1 MKGLFMAHMDLP
13 GQGKQGGCGFQRVS
27 ELGQDSGAVCSAAE
41 WTPPGDG
48 VPPTTVSHLSRSS
61 P

>member
-1 MKGLFMAHMDLP
+1 MNEGSVYGAHGPAWAGQARGLWF
-13 GQGKQGGCGFQRVS
+13 VS